1 MKRKLA
7 VLSML
12 LFAIFTFT
20 GMSQAQKFRVK
31 LSGGYGTMA
40 TGDYNSF
47 GAGLDDLLS
56 TLEALGATTEGSFN
70 KIGPGFEYEL
80 EFIVSLPAGFG
91 VGVGVGYIQR
101 SNTTELSATI
111 PLLGSASASI
121 TPKIKAMP
129 INVSGYYF
137 TPGVTPIKFFVYGGF
152 GYYYGTLTTDIREES
167 TPPDFW
173 SEQETTLKDQSWG
186 LHGGVGL
193 ELKVDPRIAVFIEGR
208 ARYCKL
214 TSWNGD
220 GTYEDS
226 TGFTD
231 TDVGLMWYFEELDQ
245 NYGSGEWFPGITIAT
260 GRPTGPNIRNVREF
274 EVNLSGISL
283 RAGIRI
289 NF

>member
-7 VLSML
+7 VSSML

-20 GMSQAQKFRVK
+20 GMSHAQKFRVK
-31 LSGGYGTMA
+31 LSGGYGTMT
-40 TGDYNSF
+40 TGDYNTF
-47 GAGLDDLLS
+47 GAGLDDLLN
-56 TLEALGATTEGSFN
+56 TLEALGATTEGGFN
-70 KIGPGFEYEL
+70 KINPGFEYEA

-101 SNTTELSATI
+101 SKMTDLSASI
-111 PLLGSASASI
+111 PLVGSASASI

-129 INVSGYYF
+129 INVSAYYF
-137 TPGVTPIKFFVYGGF
+137 TPGIAPLKFFVYGGF
-152 GYYYGTLTTDIREES
+152 GYYYGTLTTDIREDS

-173 SEQETTLKDQSWG
+173 SEQEAKLKDQSWG

-214 TSWNGD
+214 KSWNGD

-226 TGFTD
+226 DGFTD
-231 TDVGLMWYFEELDQ
+231 TEVGKMWYFEELDQ
-245 NYGSGEWFPGITIAT
+245 DYGSGEWFPGITIST
-260 GRPTGPNIRNVREF
+260 GRPSGANIRNVREF
-274 EVNLSGISL
+274 EVNLSGVSL
-283 RAGIRI
+283 RTGIRI
-289 NF
+289 KF

>member
-12 LFAIFTFT
+12 LFAIFTLT
-20 GMSQAQKFRVK
+20 SISHAQKFKVK

-40 TGDYNSF
+40 TGDYNTF
-47 GAGLDDLLS
+47 GAGLDDLLT
-56 TLEALGATTEGSFN
+56 TLEALGATTQGSFN
-70 KIGPGFEYEL
+70 KIGPGFEYEA

-91 VGVGVGYIQR
+91 VGIGVGYIQR
-101 SNTTELSATI
+101 SETTELSASI
-111 PLLGSASASI
+111 PLVGSASASI
-121 TPKIKAMP
+121 DPKIKAMP
-129 INVSGYYF
+129 INISGYYF
-137 TPGVTPIKFFVYGGF
+137 TPGVAPLKFFVYGGF
-152 GYYYGTLTTDIREES
+152 GYYYGTLTTDIREDS

-173 SEQETTLKDQSWG
+173 SEQEAKLKDQSFG

-193 ELKVDPRIAVFIEGR
+193 ELKVDRRIAVFFEGR

-231 TDVGLMWYFEELDQ
+231 SDVGVLWYFEELDQ
-245 NYGSGEWFPGITIAT
+245 DYGSGEWFPGITIST
-260 GRPTGPNIRNVREF
+260 GRPTGPTVRNVREF

>member
-1 MKRKLA
+1 MKRKLTA
-7 VLSML
+7 LSML
-12 LFAIFTFT
+12 LFAIFTLT
-20 GMSQAQKFRVK
+20 GMSHAQKFRIK

-47 GAGLDDLLS
+47 GAGLDDLLRA
-56 TLEALGATTEGSFN
+56 LEALGATTEGSFN

-91 VGVGVGYIQR
+91 VGVGVGYLQR
-101 SNTTELSATI
+101 SNTTELSASI

-121 TPKIKAMP
+121 DPKIKAMP
-129 INVSGYYF
+129 INISGYYF
-137 TPGVTPIKFFVYGGF
+137 TPGVTPLKFFVYGGI

-173 SEQETTLKDQSWG
+173 SEQEAKLKDQSFG

-193 ELKVDPRIAVFIEGR
+193 ELKVDSRIAVFFEGR

-226 TGFTD
+226 LGFTD
-231 TDVGLMWYFEELDQ
+231 TDVGVMWYFEELDQ
-245 NYGSGEWFPGITIAT
+245 DYGTGEWFPGITIAT
-260 GRPTGPNIRNVREF
+260 GRPTGPNFRNVREF